1 MKKIIFKI
9 IGPQNKF
16 SIENNFLIIT
26 CLLSLF
32 LGIIIFIEN
41 YFISPCFTI
50 AYIALGFSLLFTGLY
65 ILQRFFYKFRPA
77 FIILFLT
84 VTSLLSGIWFY
95 DSGSKGFV
103 IFYFLV
109 FIAFILMI
117 VRKNEKTVLILI
129 SLLNVMVLYFIE
141 IFYPELINSTDRL
154 PDTTVDLDTT
164 LGFYL
169 LLLAVMSFFIRR
181 VFIRQQKELRIA
193 SEKLRCELIEKNK
206 AKSDLEDFNCRLES
220 MLEERTKELNAELVI
235 RKQAELGMRHKHM
248 MLRRIIDSTPEA
260 IGITDLNGI
269 ITDCNMKAVELL
281 NVKSKEDLL
290 GKNLFE
296 WLENKNHGKFSGELL
311 ETLQTPEKNN
321 LEYDFFSERG
331 HMINLDLSLGKT
343 DIPGETGQFYI
354 LVAKDITY
362 YKNAEEKLKEQSEKL
377 MELNDTKDRFFSII
391 AHDLKE
397 PLNAIV
403 GFSEVLVNTYDH
415 LDEQEKTK
423 YINNI
428 NVSSESLLKLL
439 QNLLDWARSQA
450 GKMEFKPEIFNYSKI
465 VNEVITQHQYQ
476 AANKQIA
483 LINEISGKDTIMAD
497 INMTRTI
504 LRNLISNAVKF
515 TRQNGYVKVVAK
527 NIVSEKGR
535 FVEIS
540 VIDNGMGI
548 DKANIEK
555 ISNPGEKIRT
565 RGTADETGSGLG
577 LILCRE
583 LINKNNGYLHIK
595 SEENYGSTFTF
606 ALPKS

>member
-65 ILQRFFYKFRPA
+65 ILQRFFYRFRPA
-77 FIILFLT
+77 FIILFLI

-95 DSGSKGFV
+95 DSGSKGLV

-141 IFYPELINSTDRL
+141 IFYPELINPTHKL
-154 PDTTVDLDTT
+154 PDTAIDLDTT

-206 AKSDLEDFNCRLES
+206 AKSDLEDFNRRLES
-220 MLEERTKELNAELVI
+220 MLEERTRELNAELVI

-248 MLRRIIDSTPEA
+248 ILRCIIDSTPEA

-311 ETLQTPEKNN
+311 QTLQTQEKNN

-331 HMINLDLSLGKT
+331 YMINLDLSLGKT

-439 QNLLDWARSQA
+439 QNLLDWARSQT
-450 GKMEFKPEIFNYSKI
+450 GKMEFKPEIFNFSKI
-465 VNEVITQHQYQ
+465 ANEVITQHQYQ

-504 LRNLISNAVKF
+504 LRNLISNAIKF

-540 VIDNGMGI
+540 VIDNGVGI
-548 DKANIEK
+548 DKASIEK
-555 ISNPGEKIRT
+555 ISKPGEKIRT
-565 RGTADETGSGLG
+565 KGTADETGSGLG

-583 LINKNNGYLHIK
+583 LISKNNGYLHIK